1 MEAAIFYVCFVL
13 FVVCALA
20 SFWLLHS
27 GDNVCESGDK
37 LLVCVEYWVIRMLF
51 LVASVS
57 IIGIGYSWPGG
68 V

>member
-13 FVVCALA
+13 FAVCVLA
-20 SFWLLHS
+20 SFWLLYY
-27 GDNVCESGDK
+27 GDKVCESGDK
-37 LLVCVEYWVIRMLF
+37 LLGFVEYLVIRALI

-57 IIGIGYSWPGG
+57 LIGIGYSWPGG